1 MFYRGGEQMLT
12 VEEIAR
18 FIEEDNS
25 SERKMLARTGMK
37 YYEAEHDIRNYR
49 IFYYNSDG
57 QLVEDTTRSN
67 VKISHPFFTELVD
80 QEVQYMLSGKDGFVK
95 SDIPELQNEMDAYF
109 NENEDFMSE
118 LYEVITGTVTK
129 GFEYMYAYKNEED
142 KIAFQCAD
150 SMGVIEVRAKDT
162 QDNCD
167 YVIYWYIE
175 RIGKDKK
182 KIKKIQVWTEQ
193 ETHFFV
199 QEEEGKIEVD
209 VDAAINPKPHTTYT
223 IGNNVY
229 TEGFGFIPFFRLD
242 NCKKQFSGLKAI
254 KDLIDDYDLMSC
266 GLSNNLQDAQEYLV
280 VAKGFQGDNLEEL
293 IQNVKT
299 KKHIG
304 VDGDDG
310 GDVEFKTVDI
320 PYEARKI
327 KLELDEKNIYRF
339 GMGFNSAQLGDGN
352 ITNIVIKSR
361 YALLDL
367 KCNKLEIRLKQ
378 FMRKILKIVLAEINE
393 VNETDYKQKDVYFKF
408 EREVMTNANDN
419 ASIEKTDA
427 ETEQIKI
434 NTLLNLASTLDNET
448 VVQNICD
455 VLDIDYEQIKDKLP
469 SDEDDLATA
478 QSAIENALVDDTTT
492 ELTGIDNQVK
502 QETEEEIG
510 KPLNGAQTQSLLSI
524 IAQYKQGQ
532 LTADEAVSIISL
544 SLAISEQ
551 KARSLLHLPSVKT
564 NEQ

>member
-118 LYEVITGTVTK
+118 LYETLTGTVTK

-209 VDAAINPKPHTTYT
+209 IDAAINPKPHTTYM

-478 QSAIENALVDDTTT
+478 QSAIENALVEDTTT